1 MIFAPSFR
9 VFVSCFTHMVV
20 VCMEAY
26 IAGVLIDGLLY
37 CIDKM
42 FEVFFF
48 FFVLILVGYGIG
60 EDVLM

>member
-9 VFVSCFTHMVV
+9 VVSSFTNMVV

-42 FEVFFF
+42 F
-48 FFVLILVGYGIG
+48 
-60 EDVLM
+60 